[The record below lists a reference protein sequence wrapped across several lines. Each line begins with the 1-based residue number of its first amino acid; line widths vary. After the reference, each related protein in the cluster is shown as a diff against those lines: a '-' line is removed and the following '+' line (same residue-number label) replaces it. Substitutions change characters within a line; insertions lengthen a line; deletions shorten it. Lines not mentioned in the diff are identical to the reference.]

1 MNRLRHQPT
10 HREPCIV
17 HKENHCGAHLPY
29 IYIDKI
35 LNELR
40 SELLSAMHAA
50 VDREVRAGQK
60 VDVQRLYRAF
70 SRAAVGQCANPVRVS
85 EKCVETNMSRPN
97 KGAGKSNNRDHEI

>member
-1 MNRLRHQPT
+1 M
-10 HREPCIV
+10 
-17 HKENHCGAHLPY
+17 PY

-40 SELLSAMHAA
+40 AELLSAMHSA
-50 VDREVRAGQK
+50 VEREVRPGSGQR

-70 SRAAVGQCANPVRVS
+70 TRAAVGQCANPVRVS

-97 KGAGKSNNRDHEI
+97 KGAGKGSKDELEV

>member
-1 MNRLRHQPT
+1 MRPSEECHQRPA
-10 HREPCIV
+10 PCIV
-17 HKENHCGAHLPY
+17 HKERDGARLPY

-40 SELLSAMHAA
+40 PELLSAMHSA
-50 VDREVRAGQK
+50 VEREVRAGQR

-70 SRAAVGQCANPVRVS
+70 TRAAVGQCANPVRVS

-97 KGAGKSNNRDHEI
+97 KGAGKGGDHDTED

>member
-1 MNRLRHQPT
+1 M
-10 HREPCIV
+10 
-17 HKENHCGAHLPY
+17 PY

-40 SELLSAMHAA
+40 PELLSAMHSA
-50 VDREVRAGQK
+50 VEREVRAGQR

-70 SRAAVGQCANPVRVS
+70 TRAAVGQCANPVRVS

-97 KGAGKSNNRDHEI
+97 KGAGKGGDHDTDL

>member
-1 MNRLRHQPT
+1 M
-10 HREPCIV
+10 
-17 HKENHCGAHLPY
+17 PY

-40 SELLSAMHAA
+40 PELLSAMHSA
-50 VDREVRAGQK
+50 VEREVRAGQR

-70 SRAAVGQCANPVRVS
+70 TRAAVGQCANPVRVS

-97 KGAGKSNNRDHEI
+97 KGAGKAGDHDSED

>member
-1 MNRLRHQPT
+1 
-10 HREPCIV
+10 
-17 HKENHCGAHLPY
+17 LPY

-70 SRAAVGQCANPVRVS
+70 TRAAVGQCANPVRVS

-97 KGAGKSNNRDHEI
+97 KGAGKSGSHDHEL

>member
-1 MNRLRHQPT
+1 
-10 HREPCIV
+10 
-17 HKENHCGAHLPY
+17 LPY

-40 SELLSAMHAA
+40 GELLSAMHSA
-50 VDREVRAGQK
+50 VEREVRAGQR

-70 SRAAVGQCANPVRVS
+70 TRAAVGQCANPIRVS

-97 KGAGKSNNRDHEI
+97 KGAGKGSKDDHEV